1 MRELKPLDP
10 TAESPQDIWF
20 DYFEKRTP
28 NGRTVRELVFNL
40 HEAKK
45 HDHVIAL
52 IEAALSNGH
61 IYSWMYEVLAITYEL
76 DGRPPA
82 DVERALLSAVDP
94 SVDFESMMFSSAFLS
109 RFNNKK
115 PALRMYRQASR
126 QNPVRPEPY
135 ILGLRLARDLEDIDA
150 IEWSVVGILNYAWS
164 KDYET
169 LHKEAIVAAKNA
181 LVILKKAG
189 DQKHID
195 SFQKS
200 ISDARTRDL
209 VIEVRWNGN
218 SDVDLAVEGPKGT
231 LVDWQNTQSISGG
244 VHVHD
249 GFGPKQENCIEKYVC
264 VKALPGQYF
273 IRVNHVWGNIVAGRV
288 SVKVIKYQGT
298 KYEKEKIY
306 STPIENNRGDLI
318 INLDKGRRENVNEN
332 LKKNQQSRLELWQHP
347 SRNITRGPGVG
358 PQRLTM
364 QQRQVLQQFLGTNN
378 GGGQGGRFGGGF
390 VGPAAIGIAPTISQ
404 VFEGSVMGAS
414 AVISNDRRYVRIG
427 INATFQRIVDVF
439 NYSLNNGSSMR
450 ANGN

>member
-1 MRELKPLDP
+1 LRELKPLDP
-10 TAESPQDIWF
+10 TAAPPQDIWF

-61 IYSWMYEVLAITYEL
+61 IYPWMYEVLAISYEL
-76 DGRPPA
+76 DNRSPV
-82 DVERALLSAVDP
+82 DIERAVYSAVDP
-94 SVDFESMMFSSAFLS
+94 SVDYESMMFTSAYLS
-109 RFNNKK
+109 RFNNTK
-115 PALRMYRQASR
+115 PALKMFREASK

-135 ILGLRLARDLEDIDA
+135 ILGLRLARDLKDIDA
-150 IEWSVVGILNYAWS
+150 IEWSVVGILNYAWNT
-164 KDYET
+164 DYES
-169 LHKEAIVAAKNA
+169 LHREAIVAAESA
-181 LVILKKAG
+181 LVILTKAG
-189 DQKHID
+189 DQKRID
-195 SFQKS
+195 SFKKS
-200 ISDARTRDL
+200 ISEARSRDL

-231 LVDWQNTQSISGG
+231 LVNWENTHSIAGG

-249 GFGPKQENCIEKYVC
+249 GFGPKQENCFEKYVC

-288 SVKVIKYQGT
+288 SVKVTKYQGT
-298 KYEKEKIY
+298 KYEEQKIY
-306 STPIENNRGDLI
+306 PTPIENNRGDLI
-318 INLDKGRRENVNEN
+318 INLEKGRRENVNQN
-332 LKKNQQSRLELWQHP
+332 LKENKQSRLQLWQDP

-364 QQRQVLQQFLGTNN
+364 QQRQVLQQFLGTGN
-378 GGGQGGRFGGGF
+378 GGGQVGGGF
-390 VGPAAIGIAPTISQ
+390 IAPAAIGFAPTITPI
-404 VFEGSVMGAS
+404 FEGATMGAS
-414 AVISNDRRYVRIG
+414 AVISDDRRYVRIG
-427 INATFQRIVDVF
+427 VNATFQKIVDVF
-439 NYSLNNGSSMR
+439 NFSINNGSSMR